1 MKKLIKILLLTIFV
15 TSGIMLAGCSKQER
29 KVEEKKRLTLELV
42 TLVPVGDSDK
52 PVQLVKDSET
62 GMEYFIYNGNMTP
75 RLGDKI
81 SYMRWEEKNMS
92 EISN

>member
-1 MKKLIKILLLTIFV
+1 MKKLINVLLLTILL
-15 TSGIMLAGCSKQER
+15 TSAIILAGCSKQER

-62 GMEYFIYNGNMTP
+62 GVEYFIYKDSMTP
-75 RLGDKI
+75 RLSGSILNK
-81 SYMRWEEKNMS
+81 
-92 EISN
+92 